1 MNKTVQQMTE
11 IKSDNVV
18 DSYSFKPPVQHKP
31 FIFYGQIQVVKW
43 QSLVFFFFFVLWT
56 GVKWN
61 KIKLKIKLKTFK
73 WNTIK
78 FEIIK

>member
-31 FIFYGQIQVVKW
+31 FIFYDQLQVVKW
-43 QSLVFFFFFVLWT
+43 QSLVFFFFCIMNW
-56 GVKWN
+56 GEMKWN
-61 KIKLKIKLKTFK
+61 
-73 WNTIK
+73 
-78 FEIIK
+78 

>member
-31 FIFYGQIQVVKW
+31 FIFYDQLQVVKW
-43 QSLVFFFFFVLWT
+43 QSLVFFFVLWT

-61 KIKLKIKLKTFK
+61 KINLKIKLKTFK